1 MKSLFG
7 CLLVLAGTFLPVA
20 IAPAAPATQARPVHI
35 GLDLEYGHATS
46 TSDDAITLG
55 AEIAV
60 EEINRAGGVLGGR
73 PLAIIKKDNRS
84 VPARARAN
92 IEELA
97 RTPDVVAVFTGKFS
111 PVALEVLPLVHQ
123 LKMPLLGTW
132 GAADG
137 IIDNGY
143 MPNYA
148 FRLSMRDTWAMNHM
162 LDAARQAGQKRF
174 GLLLPNTSWGRS
186 NLKAAENYVRRQ
198 TDMQLVSTQWYNWG
212 DASLMK
218 PYRDILDKGA
228 DVLILVANEKEGSL
242 LVKEMAALPKAQ
254 RRRVISHWGVT
265 GGNFAELAGPALQ
278 QIDFSVVQTFTFI
291 GKENRKAQALAA
303 EAVRRLQLKT
313 AEDLPSPVG
322 IAHAYDLVHVLALA
336 LGRAGS
342 TDREAVRDAL
352 ENVRNYDGA
361 IKRYDRP
368 FTRDRHEALSETDLF
383 LARFLPDGSIHPIRK
398 P

>member
-1 MKSLFG
+1 MKPLSRY
-7 CLLVLAGTFLPVA
+7 LLLLATALLPVTGA
-20 IAPAAPATQARPVHI
+20 TAPATQAKPVYI

-60 EEINRAGGVLGGR
+60 DEINRNGGVLRGR
-73 PLAIIKKDNRS
+73 PLTIIKKDNRS

-111 PVALEVLPLVHQ
+111 PVALEALPLIHK
-123 LKMPLLGTW
+123 LKMPLLDPW

-143 MPNYA
+143 VPNYA

-162 LDAARQAGQKRF
+162 LEAARNSGQKRF
-174 GLLLPNTSWGRS
+174 GLMLPNTGWGRS
-186 NLKAAENYVRRQ
+186 NLKAAENYVRSRP
-198 TDMQLVSTQWYNWG
+198 DMQLVSTQWYNWG
-212 DASLMK
+212 DTSLMK
-218 PYRDILDKGA
+218 PYRELLDSGA
-228 DVLILVANEKEGSL
+228 DVVILVANEKEGSL
-242 LVKEMAALPKAQ
+242 FVKEIATLPKAEQ
-254 RRRVISHWGVT
+254 RRIISHWGVT
-265 GGNFAELAGPALQ
+265 GGNFVELAGPVLQ

-291 GKENRKAQALAA
+291 GTQNTKAQALAA
-303 EAVRRLQLKT
+303 EAVRRLQLK
-313 AEDLPSPVG
+313 AVEDLPSPVG

-336 LGRAGS
+336 LNRAGS
-342 TDREAVRDAL
+342 SDRAAVRDAL

-361 IKRYDRP
+361 IKRYDQP

-383 LARFLPDGSIHPIRK
+383 LARFKPDGSIHPIPKR
-398 P
+398 